1 MPQRWQWSR
10 NAAGE
15 EPYTITFHNDGYLRW
30 NDQKNYGWW
39 SYIYSAE
46 LDVGYFIIE
55 FTAGKGLPRRHVFQ
69 QIADDKAIL
78 LPRDHGVYTQEQLWH
93 SKKSIAHSN
102 TETIELYKAAC
113 GAKRA

>member
-10 NAAGE
+10 NVAGGGSGG
-15 EPYTITFHNDGYLRW
+15 TITFLKDGYLRW

-39 SYIYSAE
+39 SYIYSGE

-78 LPRDHGVYTQEQLWH
+78 LPRDHGVYAQVQLLH
-93 SKKSIAHSN
+93 SKKSIANSN
-102 TETIELYKAAC
+102 TDTVELYKAA
-113 GAKRA
+113 